1 MKKRL
6 QVAVAIIVNNDEQVL
21 IARRHAHQHQGD
33 LWEFPGGKREANE
46 TRLEAV
52 QREIYE
58 EVGLQVEQAEPL
70 MQIVH
75 AYPELQVE
83 IDVWLVT
90 EFSGDATGKEGQPLV
105 WCPLAELSVREFPAA
120 NMQIIER
127 LTNLYLV

>member
-1 MKKRL
+1 MKKSL

-75 AYPELQVE
+75 DYPELQVE
-83 IDVWLVT
+83 LDVWLVT

>member
-6 QVAVAIIVNNDEQVL
+6 QVAVAIIVNNEEQVL

-75 AYPELQVE
+75 DYPELQVE
-83 IDVWLVT
+83 LDVWLVT

>member
-33 LWEFPGGKREANE
+33 LWEFPGGKREADE
-46 TRLEAV
+46 TRLEAL
-52 QREIYE
+52 QR
-58 EVGLQVEQAEPL
+58 AEPL

-75 AYPELQVE
+75 DYPDLQVE
-83 IDVWLVT
+83 LDVWLVT
-90 EFSGDATGKEGQPLV
+90 EFSGEATGKEGQPLV
-105 WCPLAELSVREFPAA
+105 WCPLAELPAKEFPAA

-127 LTNLYLV
+127 LTNLYFV

>member
-75 AYPELQVE
+75 DYPELQVE
-83 IDVWLVT
+83 LDVWLVT

>member
-52 QREIYE
+52 QREIHE
-58 EVGLQVEQAEPL
+58 EVGLQVDQAEPL

-75 AYPELQVE
+75 DYPELQVE
-83 IDVWLVT
+83 LDVWLVT
-90 EFSGDATGKEGQPLV
+90 EFSGEATGKEGQPLV
-105 WCPLAELSVREFPAA
+105 WCPLAELSDREFPAA
-120 NMQIIER
+120 NLQIIER

>member
-33 LWEFPGGKREANE
+33 LWEFPGGKREADE
-46 TRLEAV
+46 TRLEAL

-58 EVGLQVEQAEPL
+58 EVGLQVEQADPL

-75 AYPELQVE
+75 DYPDLQVE
-83 IDVWLVT
+83 LDVWLVT
-90 EFSGDATGKEGQPLV
+90 DFSGEATGKEGQPLV
-105 WCPLAELSVREFPAA
+105 WCPLAELSAREFPAA

-127 LTNLYLV
+127 LTNLYFV

>member
-6 QVAVAIIVNNDEQVL
+6 QVAVAIILNNDEQVL

-75 AYPELQVE
+75 DYPELQVE
-83 IDVWLVT
+83 LDVWLVT

-127 LTNLYLV
+127 LTNFYLV

>member
-6 QVAVAIIVNNDEQVL
+6 QVAVAIILNNDEQVL

-75 AYPELQVE
+75 DYPELQVE
-83 IDVWLVT
+83 LDVWLVT

>member
-75 AYPELQVE
+75 DYPELQVE
-83 IDVWLVT
+83 LDVWLVT

-127 LTNLYLV
+127 LTNFYLV

>member
-6 QVAVAIIVNNDEQVL
+6 QVAVALIVNNDEQFL

-75 AYPELQVE
+75 DYPELQVE
-83 IDVWLVT
+83 LDVWLVT

>member
-33 LWEFPGGKREANE
+33 LWEFPGGKHEADE
-46 TRLEAV
+46 TRLGAL

-58 EVGLQVEQAEPL
+58 EVGLQVEQADPL

-75 AYPELQVE
+75 DYPDLQVE
-83 IDVWLVT
+83 LDVWLVT
-90 EFSGDATGKEGQPLV
+90 EFSGEATGKEGQPFV
-105 WCPLAELSVREFPAA
+105 WCPLAELSAREFPGA
-120 NMQIIER
+120 NMQIIAR

>member
-75 AYPELQVE
+75 DYPELQVE
-83 IDVWLVT
+83 LDVWLVT
-90 EFSGDATGKEGQPLV
+90 EFSGDATGKEVQPLV

>member
-6 QVAVAIIVNNDEQVL
+6 QVAVAIILNNDEQVL

-52 QREIYE
+52 QREIHE
-58 EVGLQVEQAEPL
+58 EVGLQVDQAEPL

-75 AYPELQVE
+75 DYPELQVE
-83 IDVWLVT
+83 LDVWLVT
-90 EFSGDATGKEGQPLV
+90 EFSGEATGKEGQPLV

>member
-6 QVAVAIIVNNDEQVL
+6 QVAVAIILNNDEQVL

-75 AYPELQVE
+75 DYPELRVE
-83 IDVWLVT
+83 LDVWLVT

-105 WCPLAELSVREFPAA
+105 WCPLAELSGREFPAA

-127 LTNLYLV
+127 LTNFYLV

>member
-6 QVAVAIIVNNDEQVL
+6 QVAVAIIVNNEEQVL

-33 LWEFPGGKREANE
+33 LWEFPGGKREADE
-46 TRLEAV
+46 TRLEAL

-75 AYPELQVE
+75 DYPELQVE
-83 IDVWLVT
+83 LDVWLVT

>member
-58 EVGLQVEQAEPL
+58 EVGLQVEQADPL

-75 AYPELQVE
+75 DYPDLQVE
-83 IDVWLVT
+83 LDVWLVT